1 MHQEVLTNEGAALLP
16 VLSRFPGFYLAGG
29 TALALQIGH
38 RVSVDFDLFRAEP
51 ITPSLYPRVER
62 AFPFPALPLVNNSDE
77 LTVSVNGVKVT
88 FLHYPFPVLDPF
100 EIYAGLP
107 LLSVREIAATEAY
120 TIGRRGSYKDYV
132 DLYYILAEG
141 RTTLAEIIANAEKK
155 FGDAFNAR
163 LFLEQLVYLGDVQD
177 TEIQFLKPVV
187 TPRKLLAF
195 FENSIRD
202 AAPDLI

>member
-16 VLSRFPGFYLAGG
+16 ALSRFSGFYLAGG

-38 RVSVDFDLFRAEP
+38 RVSVDFDLFRGET

-62 AFPFPALPLVNNSDE
+62 TFPFPALPLVNNSDE

-100 EIYAGLP
+100 EIYDGLP
-107 LLSVREIAATEAY
+107 LLSVREIAATKAY

-132 DLYYILAEG
+132 DLYYVLAEG

-187 TPRKLLAF
+187 TPRRLLAF
-195 FENSIRD
+195 LENSIRD
-202 AAPDLI
+202 AAPDLL